1 MTVKCLSSDSAKLCK
16 MLKDIDIVKDVA
28 KLIKAK
34 RNEDETVRK
43 VIQKEKALNEET
55 DFGKIY
61 C

>member
-1 MTVKCLSSDSAKLCK
+1 MTVKCLSFDSAKLCK

-28 KLIKAK
+28 KLVKAK

-43 VIQKEKALNEET
+43 VIQKEKVLSEET